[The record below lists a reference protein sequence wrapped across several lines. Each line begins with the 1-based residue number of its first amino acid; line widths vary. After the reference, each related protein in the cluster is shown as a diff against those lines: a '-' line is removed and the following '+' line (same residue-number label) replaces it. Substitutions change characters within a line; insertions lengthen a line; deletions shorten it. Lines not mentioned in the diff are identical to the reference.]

1 MQRPNAAPLLG
12 VLAGGQGKRM
22 GGRDKARLRAPG
34 GDEMLVE
41 RLLRLGREVGLGCVL
56 VGGEGIPGV
65 PLVRDS
71 PTGIGPIGG
80 LCALLTHAGQCS
92 ALALA
97 CDLPYVSAALLSRL
111 ACTQSTAAV
120 LAPRDP
126 VTGKWQPLFARYDSP
141 RVLPLLLP
149 AIDAGVRSFQTFL
162 RGVEVQELELSPAE
176 RAELRDWDE
185 PKDVQ

>member
-1 MQRPNAAPLLG
+1 
-12 VLAGGQGKRM
+12 
-22 GGRDKARLRAPG
+22 
-34 GDEMLVE
+34 
-41 RLLRLGREVGLGCVL
+41 L
-56 VGGEGIPGV
+56 VGGEGVPGV
-65 PLVRDS
+65 PLLQDV

-80 LCALLTHAGQCS
+80 LCALLAQAGERP

-97 CDLPYVSAALLSRL
+97 CDLPYVSGALLARL
-111 ACTQSTAAV
+111 AHTQSSTAV

-126 VTGKWQPLFARYDSP
+126 VTGKWQPLFARYDAA

-162 RGVEVQELELSPAE
+162 RSVDVQELELSPDE

-185 PKDVQ
+185 PDDVR